1 MVFTQSVPTEW
12 ICPKSLPSESLQ
24 IEIAP
29 VPASPGPLVCT
40 VAVVKEISP
49 VVLTR
54 IVEPKVPSKL
64 EPDPIEA
71 EAPSIVRAPPEV
83 VIVPAVVTLLPAS
96 MSMFRPAV
104 IVPPPV
110 ETVEA
115 VDEITTS

>member
-1 MVFTQSVPTEW
+1 
-12 ICPKSLPSESLQ
+12 
-24 IEIAP
+24 
-29 VPASPGPLVCT
+29 

-96 MSMFRPAV
+96 ISMFLAEEISPA
-104 IVPPPV
+104 PV

-115 VDEITTS
+115 ALEIITSWPALRVVVVLLMEPLVSSSMFPVVV